1 MKTTSV
7 IVVFVVALI
16 LFCMLCTFCLL
27 LFIGFSV
34 FSSSEVQSAMEAT
47 VAPLPEPSI
56 TLTPPPTPVIGESDT
71 LATLLAV
78 EVPEN
83 DLREIALRL
92 KGFDEIPEVVSETP
106 ANHAIG
112 DVIEFWASNTD
123 TDENFRVSAK
133 LVYETEHVYF
143 FVQEGVTVIESR
155 VRDLVDDFEQNS
167 YPTNRAFFGSE
178 WSPGVDGDE
187 HLYILY
193 AKGLGFSV
201 AGYYSSVDE
210 YSHLVHEFSNEKE
223 MFYINADATFPGD
236 SSLPGTL
243 AHEFQHMIH
252 WFNDRNEETW
262 MNEGS
267 SVLSEFL
274 NGYGADGFDASFTRD
289 PGVQLNAWSEGGP
302 GFDSIP
308 HYGAGF
314 LFMTYFLDRFG
325 EAATQELVSHP
336 ENGLKSV
343 QSVLGELNLVDEQ
356 TGAPYSAVDLFGD
369 WAVANYL
376 NDLTLENGRYGY
388 SNYPQMPTIKSPTER
403 FRSCPVDPVQ
413 FTVHQYAAD
422 YVEFDCEGAYTLSFI
437 GSRQIRVTPAD
448 QHSGRFVFWGNRQ
461 DESDATLTRLFDL
474 TDVGSATLTY
484 WAWWAIEENFDYV
497 YLEASTNGEIWTIL
511 ETPGGTD
518 FNPTGNNLGWGYHYN
533 SGGGDTSEWVRESVD
548 LSPYVGQ
555 QVYIRFEY
563 ITDAAVNRP
572 GFLLDDLAIPEIGY
586 STDFESGADDWEA
599 AGWELFDNLLEQT
612 WSVQV
617 ITNNETDVVRVPI
630 TAGRADIQLTGPATV
645 VIAGTTPFTTEVAS
659 YELQVP

>member
-1 MKTTSV
+1 
-7 IVVFVVALI
+7 
-16 LFCMLCTFCLL
+16 
-27 LFIGFSV
+27 
-34 FSSSEVQSAMEAT
+34 MEAT

-78 EVPEN
+78 EVPES
-83 DLREIALRL
+83 DLRGIALRL

-112 DVIEFWASNTD
+112 DVIEFWASNID
-123 TDENFRVSAK
+123 TDENFRVSAR

-143 FVQEGVTVIESR
+143 FVQEGVTVNESR

-223 MFYINADATFPGD
+223 MFYVNADATGPGD

-289 PGVQLNAWSEGGP
+289 PDVQLNAWSEGGP

-308 HYGAGF
+308 HYGAAF

-388 SNYPQMPTIKSPTER
+388 SNYPQMPTIIGPTER

-474 TDVGSATLTY
+474 TDASSATLTY

-533 SGGGDTSEWVRESVD
+533 SGGGDTSEWVQESVD

-599 AGWELFDNLLEQT
+599 AGWVRFDNLLEQT
-612 WSVQV
+612 WSVQM